1 MQYTEYHLITT
12 EETVAEILLALL
24 AEFGFDTF
32 EQNEKEL
39 YAYISSDLIKSN
51 QIDLKIQELQTQF
64 QFSYSSKIYEDKNW
78 NEEWEKNFQPV
89 VVAEKIIIR
98 APFHKSH
105 PKYPYELIIEP
116 RMSFGTGHHEST
128 YLMLEMMLR
137 FEFEGM
143 QVFDAGCGTGILAI
157 FASLLGAEN
166 VTAVDNNE
174 WAYNNTLDNITLNT
188 AVKNIKVVLSEL
200 DILQHSS
207 YDFILANINKPII
220 LENLSLIKSSL
231 SVSGTL
237 LLSGILSSDLQEVMQ
252 AAQNEGLTIR
262 DVSKKGDWV
271 CLYASF

>member
-32 EQNEKEL
+32 EQNAKEL

-51 QIDLKIQELQTQF
+51 QIDLNIQDLQTQF
-64 QFSYSSKIYEDKNW
+64 QFSYSSKIFEDKNW

-89 VVAEKIIIR
+89 IVAEKIIIR
-98 APFHKSH
+98 APFHKSQ

-157 FASLLGAEN
+157 FAALLGAKN
-166 VTAVDNNE
+166 ITAIDNNE
-174 WAYNNTLDNITLNT
+174 WAYNNTIDNIALN
-188 AVKNIKVVLSEL
+188 AQAKNIKVELSEL
-200 DILQHSS
+200 DILRHSS
-207 YDFILANINKPII
+207 YDMILANINKPII
-220 LENLSLIKSSL
+220 LENLSLFKSSL

-237 LLSGILSSDLQEVMQ
+237 LLSGILSTDMPDVMQ
-252 AAQNEGLTIR
+252 AAQNEGFAVR

-271 CLYASF
+271 CMYVSF